1 MTSTIR
7 QRRTLCAVT
16 LAGLCVCGVIACQ
29 QKLPTAPSDLMTG
42 IAIYEHANFLGG
54 SSQVANDIS
63 DLKDFRGPCEHET
76 SDMYGTTIHRDWN
89 DCMSSIRVAP
99 GWRATVYRDPS
110 FSGQSLEVLQD
121 VPNLQL
127 VPGTCSHD
135 GLNDCISSI
144 RVRRQ

>member
-1 MTSTIR
+1 
-7 QRRTLCAVT
+7 
-16 LAGLCVCGVIACQ
+16 
-29 QKLPTAPSDLMTG
+29 MTG
-42 IAIYEHANFLGG
+42 IAIYEHANFLGE
-54 SSQVANDIS
+54 SSQVGSDIS
-63 DLKDFRGPCEHET
+63 DLDDFRGPCEHET
-76 SDMYGTTIHRDWN
+76 SDAYGTTTYKDWN

-99 GWRATVYRDPS
+99 GWRATVYRDPN
-110 FSGQSLEVLQD
+110 FRGESLEVIQD

>member
-1 MTSTIR
+1 MI
-7 QRRTLCAVT
+7 
-16 LAGLCVCGVIACQ
+16 
-29 QKLPTAPSDLMTG
+29 PSDLMTG

-54 SSQVANDIS
+54 SSQVVNDIS

-76 SDMYGTTIHRDWN
+76 SDPNGTTTYRDWN
-89 DCMSSIRVAP
+89 DCISSIRVAP
-99 GWRATVYRDPS
+99 GWRATVYRDTN
-110 FSGQSLEVLQD
+110 FNVRSLEVLQD

-127 VPGTCSHD
+127 VAGSCSHD